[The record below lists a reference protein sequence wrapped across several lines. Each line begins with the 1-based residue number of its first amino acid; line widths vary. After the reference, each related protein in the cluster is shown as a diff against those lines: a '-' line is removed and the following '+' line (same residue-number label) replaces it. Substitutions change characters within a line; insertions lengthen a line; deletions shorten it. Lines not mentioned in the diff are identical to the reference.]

1 MRGEAAGQAGE
12 LDLDDVG
19 EVGVAQTVAKMMILV
34 HAVEEL
40 GAKVG
45 AEGFEDE
52 GFALAG
58 FPLKKSWCG
67 EDIERQGRAL
77 LAASLAGA

>member
-1 MRGEAAGQAGE
+1 
-12 LDLDDVG
+12 
-19 EVGVAQTVAKMMILV
+19 MMILV

>member
-1 MRGEAAGQAGE
+1 MWARSAS
-12 LDLDDVG
+12 LRRS
-19 EVGVAQTVAKMMILV
+19 KMMILV